1 MGEKLTIVSTVFWT
15 LHITYTDMAT
25 EYVDSIS
32 MMCIQLGV
40 VTFLSFL
47 AALLLEVSEHAWHDM
62 VVQMNSM
69 CQDHLTDACC
79 SSVTQHFI
87 LHVSP

>member
-47 AALLLEVSEHAWHDM
+47 AALLLEVSEHACDDIIAHIIYM
-62 VVQMNSM
+62 Y
-69 CQDHLTDACC
+69 
-79 SSVTQHFI
+79 
-87 LHVSP
+87 

>member
-1 MGEKLTIVSTVFWT
+1 MGEQLTIVSTVFWT

-32 MMCIQLGV
+32 MMCVQLGV

-47 AALLLEVSEHAWHDM
+47 AALLLEVSEYA
-62 VVQMNSM
+62 
-69 CQDHLTDACC
+69 CDA
-79 SSVTQHFI
+79 TG
-87 LHVSP
+87 HVLYVF

>member
-47 AALLLEVSEHAWHDM
+47 AALLLEVSVHARDIMKVHM
-62 VVQMNSM
+62 TPI
-69 CQDHLTDACC
+69 CQDHFTYSCYNI
-79 SSVTQHFI
+79 VTKRFNTHF
-87 LHVSP
+87 SP

>member
-1 MGEKLTIVSTVFWT
+1 MGESLTIVSTVFWT

-40 VTFLSFL
+40 VTFLSCL
-47 AALLLEVSEHAWHDM
+47 AALLLEVSG
-62 VVQMNSM
+62 
-69 CQDHLTDACC
+69 
-79 SSVTQHFI
+79 SVFVFVCHRLYCI
-87 LHVSP
+87 ALHCIYAVLLGVGISL